1 MKLIDL
7 FRKKEEESPVVN
19 DTVNEDISTNEVDE
33 EQVVEDVV
41 EEEPITEETVEEEPV
56 NEEPIVEEPVVEKEQ
71 PKNEE
76 IEDAPQE
83 KVVRLSY
90 AELEKKYQDAVNNY
104 QLLWN
109 DCAYRGLPYNEML
122 RETEVVRKE
131 IMTIDQEMRLIKE
144 PSISYKKNVDGTKY
158 DIETFIQLCNN
169 GVLTDNNGYGIYA
182 AKRGISD
189 IIIYPSDIMHGRYRQ
204 DFTHVIWHD
213 TIPFE

>member
-1 MKLIDL
+1 MKLKGL
-7 FRKKEEESPVVN
+7 FKREEVPSEETTSVQ
-19 DTVNEDISTNEVDE
+19 EDISTNEVDE
-33 EQVVEDVV
+33 EPVVEDVV
-41 EEEPITEETVEEEPV
+41 EEEPITEETVEEKPV

-71 PKNEE
+71 PKNE
-76 IEDAPQE
+76 IEDVPQE
-83 KVVRLSY
+83 QVVKLSY

-131 IMTIDQEMRLIKE
+131 IMTIDREMRLIKE
-144 PSISYKKNVDGTKY
+144 PSISYKKKVDGTKY
-158 DIETFIQLCNN
+158 DIETFIELCNN
-169 GVLTDNNGYGIYA
+169 GVLTDNDGYGIYA

-189 IIIYPSDIMHGRYRQ
+189 IIIYPSDVIDGVYRS

-213 TIPFE
+213 TIPSE